1 MSKEVDIK
9 DLATEIAA
17 GLTEYDQN
25 VADEIKTIVDDVAQ
39 EGVDEL
45 KQSSPKLT
53 GSYRRGWRK
62 KQTYADTR
70 TKRNTVFNKTDYQ
83 ITHLLEYGHASRNGG
98 RVKPS
103 VHIKPVEEKNGNRI
117 TGTYRKGGAAVRLET
132 IIDRAKEMGL
142 PLAKDAF
149 RETKENPLPVPPYLV
164 YIVPQVVGRGSD
176 ERILLHEIHAALELY
191 TDKVA
196 DGSLEKKIEEKVFF
210 DVDYTKYQDTIESED
225 MVQTAYEFTI
235 YEKERKKG

>member
-1 MSKEVDIK
+1 MPPRY
-9 DLATEIAA
+9 LWRQQLEI
-17 GLTEYDQN
+17 
-25 VADEIKTIVDDVAQ
+25 
-39 EGVDEL
+39 
-45 KQSSPKLT
+45 
-53 GSYRRGWRK
+53 
-62 KQTYADTR
+62 
-70 TKRNTVFNKTDYQ
+70 
-83 ITHLLEYGHASRNGG
+83 
-98 RVKPS
+98 
-103 VHIKPVEEKNGNRI
+103 
-117 TGTYRKGGAAVRLET
+117 
-132 IIDRAKEMGL
+132 IIDRAKATGL

-196 DGSLEKKIEEKVFF
+196 DGSLEKEIEEKVLF

-235 YEKERKKG
+235 YEKVRKKG

>member
-1 MSKEVDIK
+1 M
-9 DLATEIAA
+9 
-17 GLTEYDQN
+17 
-25 VADEIKTIVDDVAQ
+25 
-39 EGVDEL
+39 
-45 KQSSPKLT
+45 
-53 GSYRRGWRK
+53 
-62 KQTYADTR
+62 
-70 TKRNTVFNKTDYQ
+70 
-83 ITHLLEYGHASRNGG
+83 
-98 RVKPS
+98 
-103 VHIKPVEEKNGNRI
+103 
-117 TGTYRKGGAAVRLET
+117 RLET

-196 DGSLEKKIEEKVFF
+196 DGSLEKEIEEKVLF

-235 YEKERKKG
+235 YEKVRKKG

>member
-1 MSKEVDIK
+1 M
-9 DLATEIAA
+9 
-17 GLTEYDQN
+17 
-25 VADEIKTIVDDVAQ
+25 
-39 EGVDEL
+39 
-45 KQSSPKLT
+45 
-53 GSYRRGWRK
+53 
-62 KQTYADTR
+62 
-70 TKRNTVFNKTDYQ
+70 
-83 ITHLLEYGHASRNGG
+83 
-98 RVKPS
+98 
-103 VHIKPVEEKNGNRI
+103 
-117 TGTYRKGGAAVRLET
+117 RLEI
-132 IIDRAKEMGL
+132 IIDRAKATGL

-196 DGSLEKKIEEKVFF
+196 DGSLEKEIEEKVLF

-235 YEKERKKG
+235 YEKERKNYFGQWKAVLHGFYWGNPGRYSD